1 MLADDQ
7 CQGTRGNISST
18 VSKALFLGFG
28 RFVGYGKCR
37 CRHPDIKQEPVFID
51 CFKLRKTGKEWEM
64 VWMSVTCESTL
75 LYKDRIRLSDNMN
88 TWNTLSTQRRSHG
101 CYMSFESNL
110 KPTDAHWWPCSMP
123 FCCKINPH
131 KYSVLWPVALCCD
144 ARHRSSLSHFL
155 GVNWTKSDVFKV
167 FVLSANS
174 SKIQIYRKA
183 ENQVA
188 IFLFMQ

>member
-1 MLADDQ
+1 MGNAVVGILTSNRNLFSLIVSNSGRLGKNGKWSEWVWLVNPR
-7 CQGTRGNISST
+7 CCTR
-18 VSKALFLGFG
+18 
-28 RFVGYGKCR
+28 
-37 CRHPDIKQEPVFID
+37 
-51 CFKLRKTGKEWEM
+51 TG
-64 VWMSVTCESTL
+64 
-75 LYKDRIRLSDNMN
+75 SD

-155 GVNWTKSDVFKV
+155 GVNWTKSDVLKV